1 MCVYKQR
8 GVEGIRIVALTM
20 PPIAFTRPLLQ
31 PPAPHRLTWRARM
44 RNLSPTGE
52 KQSTMC
58 RNLRTLSMKKAHRFS
73 TESRMPEGGQ
83 REGRG
88 REVSS

>member
-1 MCVYKQR
+1 MCAYKQR
-8 GVEGIRIVALTM
+8 GVEGIRVAVLTL
-20 PPIAFTRPLLQ
+20 PPTA
-31 PPAPHRLTWRARM
+31 LTWRARM